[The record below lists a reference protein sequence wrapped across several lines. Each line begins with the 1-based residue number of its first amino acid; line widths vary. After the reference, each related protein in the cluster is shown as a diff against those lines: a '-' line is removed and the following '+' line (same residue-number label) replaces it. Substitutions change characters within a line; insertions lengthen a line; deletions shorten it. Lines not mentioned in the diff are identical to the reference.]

1 MVEGGNCPG
10 CMDTGS
16 ERLCRII
23 YQAETNQRSV
33 PFEKKR
39 PWVYDVSPDQIA
51 VMQIQ
56 QRSDEKYVYSMLI
69 LDRDGNRLREFEIS
83 ALTPYSARN
92 CNPFK
97 LETVGNTFF
106 TRIYD
111 PQEEPPTV
119 AFDGKGNNISFP
131 ENLTNYPDEL
141 LWKHPYKDVFLF
153 STLPDNFD
161 FEESRYSS
169 QLYLFF
175 DDQTTLIPLE
185 VDSINSNRHIF
196 FGNSLGD
203 ILVFESS
210 NSSFGKEEILPA
222 SEIEE
227 AIDNRL
233 EETNES

>member
-1 MVEGGNCPG
+1 MEIVYSETVQSLYTFQKSCDNDQIYLMVDAVRG
-10 CMDTGS
+10 DTYTPTILS
-16 ERLCRII
+16 YSISTDECRII

-169 QLYLFF
+169 QLYLFLMIK
-175 DDQTTLIPLE
+175 Q
-185 VDSINSNRHIF
+185 H
-196 FGNSLGD
+196 
-203 ILVFESS
+203 
-210 NSSFGKEEILPA
+210 
-222 SEIEE
+222 
-227 AIDNRL
+227 
-233 EETNES
+233 